1 MVTYVIEVNSEN
13 FETTI
18 NSNPLVLV
26 DVWAAWCGPC
36 KIIAPFID
44 QVSTEYSGKL
54 TVCKLDADSNKDIVS
69 NLGIRNIPTI
79 LIYKNGEIVETKTG
93 VLNKKQLSDLI
104 DSHL

>member
-79 LIYKNGEIVETKTG
+79 LIYKNGEIVETNTG

-104 DSHL
+104 NSHL

>member
-93 VLNKKQLSDLI
+93 VLYKKQLSDLI
-104 DSHL
+104 NSHL

>member
-104 DSHL
+104 NSHL